1 MFTRTTTLAILFS
14 AAGIAAV
21 AQDKGT
27 GNAHRT
33 LVAREESSAP
43 APVASTA
50 TVTMPAS
57 KAVSAASKTGVQGI
71 QMEQRGNLLA
81 FFNLDYMN
89 ALKVH
94 VTNPEGREEMQS
106 SISTSGNAVNVEGLS
121 KGLHFITIVDG
132 DSDAR
137 KGFMVNL

>member
-1 MFTRTTTLAILFS
+1 
-14 AAGIAAV
+14 
-21 AQDKGT
+21 
-27 GNAHRT
+27 
-33 LVAREESSAP
+33 
-43 APVASTA
+43 
-50 TVTMPAS
+50 
-57 KAVSAASKTGVQGI
+57 
-71 QMEQRGNLLA
+71 MEQRGNLLA